1 MPIKKWL
8 PLACFAI
15 CVLALDFPSAQV
27 QVGKGSYVTSG
38 NFSVPTFN
46 PYITSD
52 FTQKVISDKWWVTL
66 MTQQFS
72 SGMWA
77 HPLDYQTTAS
87 GLQMGYPGAATVQ
100 GDGLYCSYVND
111 LTVGIDGLNAP
122 STAVASYSHFG
133 VTARWTSG
141 AMLMEATLCQ
151 GIPFTYF
158 KITGGNAR
166 IAFNGSPTIWYNQGG
181 VVGATV
187 GGHNY
192 GIFAPTGA
200 SWSGTATMTSSL
212 AGKNYLSVAL
222 LPDNTA
228 QTLSFFQQ
236 YAYSFVTDTR
246 VSWTYNEQTAILTD
260 LFSVVTQA
268 KEGSQTGTIFAAFR
282 HQWKEMPGPFLQY
295 TYQSA
300 RGVMKVVA
308 GQSFTVPM
316 KFNGILTTMP
326 DIGVDMNTLNGLV
339 NGENIPNS
347 IGSGS
352 CTYNKDL
359 GKFAQLC
366 EEANL
371 AGNTTKRNA
380 IVAGLES
387 GLQNW
392 FTADGNPEFYYH
404 KPWNRLIGYPTC
416 FYADTRFADH
426 HFHYGYYLRAASV
439 VAEYDTAWAKLQN
452 WGGMIHMLIRD
463 VNSWDDNDSLF
474 GRFAY
479 FEPYEGHGWADGM
492 GFANGSNQESS
503 SESMN
508 FNAGLILWGV
518 MTGNRTLRDEGIFMY
533 VNEARAIEQYWWDVD
548 HVTFPSGYAH
558 TCVGQVWSNG
568 GAYGTWFSGDKSA
581 IHGIN
586 FLPNTVGHMYYGR
599 CPDYIPL
606 NYNEGFNGGWSD
618 LFYEFLAY
626 SDATTAMQKYN
637 AGTGIEG
644 GNTKAACYNEI
655 ASLNT
660 VGRLDTT
667 ITGSTPTY
675 GVFDKGNT
683 RTYCAYNPENTDQ
696 TVMFNDGFTM
706 VVPAKKQT
714 CTTGPVRPVSVKTE
728 SLRKQYSAPGSCRI
742 LYSGGNF
749 RMPRLDPGTR
759 GVAVFNADGK
769 EMWESAVCSGKLV
782 SAPENLAKGVYLIKQ
797 FR

>member
-1 MPIKKWL
+1 MRINSRYV
-8 PLACFAI
+8 LACCVIIAI
-15 CVLALDFPSAQV
+15 ANAPTSAQT
-27 QVGKGSYVTSG
+27 QVGKGSYATSG
-38 NFSVPTFN
+38 NFSVPPTN
-46 PYITSD
+46 PYITPD
-52 FTQKVISDKWWVTL
+52 FSQKVISDKWWVTL

-77 HPLDYQTTAS
+77 HPLDYQTTAT
-87 GLQMGYPGAATVQ
+87 GLQMGYPGAASVQ
-100 GDGLYCSYVND
+100 GDGFYSSYVND

-141 AMLMEATLCQ
+141 AMVMEATLCQ
-151 GIPFTYF
+151 GIPFAYF
-158 KITGGNAR
+158 KITGGNAK
-166 IAFNGSPTIWYNQGG
+166 IAFNGNPTIWYNQGG

-200 SWSGTATMTSSL
+200 SWSGTASMTSSL
-212 AGKNYLSVAL
+212 GGKNYLSVAL

-246 VSWTYNEQTAILTD
+246 ASWTYNEQTAILTD
-260 LFSVVTQA
+260 LFSVVTEA

-326 DIGVDMNTLNGLV
+326 DTGVDMNTLNGLV
-339 NGENIPNS
+339 QGENVPGS

-352 CTYNKDL
+352 CSYNKDM
-359 GKFAQLC
+359 GRFAQLC

-371 AGNTTKRNA
+371 AGNTTKRGA
-380 IVAGLES
+380 ILAGLEA

-392 FTADGNPEFYYH
+392 FTADGTPEFYYH
-404 KPWNRLIGYPTC
+404 KPWNRLIGYPPC
-416 FYADTRFADH
+416 YYSDTRLTDH

-439 VAEYDTAWAKLQN
+439 VAEYDTTWAKLQN
-452 WGGMIHMLIRD
+452 WGGMVQMLIRD

-492 GFANGSNQESS
+492 GFANGTNQESS

-518 MTGNRTLRDEGIFMY
+518 MTGNKTLRDEGIFMY

-548 HVTFPSGYAH
+548 HVTFPSGFTH
-558 TCVGQVWSNG
+558 TCVGQAWSNG
-568 GAYGTWFSGDKSA
+568 GAYGTWFSGAASA

-586 FLPNTVGHMYYGR
+586 FLPNTAGHMYYGR
-599 CPDYIPL
+599 CPDYIPS
-606 NYNEGFNGGWSD
+606 NYNEGFDGGWSD

-626 SDATTAMQKYN
+626 SDAATAMSKYN
-637 AGTGIEG
+637 GGTSIEA
-644 GNTKAACYNEI
+644 GNTHAACYNEI
-655 ASLNT
+655 SSLNA
-660 VGRLDTT
+660 VGRLDTM
-667 ITGSTPTY
+667 ITASTPTF
-675 GVFDKGNT
+675 GVFDKGAV
-683 RTYCAYNPENTDQ
+683 RTYCVYNPDYSDQ
-696 TVMFNDGFTM
+696 TFTFNDGFSM
-706 VVPAKKQT
+706 VVPARKQQ
-714 CTTGPVRPVSVKTE
+714 CTSGPVRPVAVSRLLQSRTFT
-728 SLRKQYSAPGSCRI
+728 LAAPSRFFVTGGSFRI
-742 LYSGGNF
+742 PG
-749 RMPRLDPGTR
+749 LDPGTR
-759 GVAVFNADGK
+759 TVVLYNVNGNKV
-769 EMWESAVCSGKLV
+769 WESRVCPGQAIF
-782 SAPENLAKGVYLIKQ
+782 SAPSLAKGIYLLRQSK
-797 FR
+797 